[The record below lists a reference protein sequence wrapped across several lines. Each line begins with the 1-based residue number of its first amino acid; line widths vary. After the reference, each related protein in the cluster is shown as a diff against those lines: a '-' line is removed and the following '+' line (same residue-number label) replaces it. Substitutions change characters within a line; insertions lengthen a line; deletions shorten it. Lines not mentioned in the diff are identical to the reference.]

1 MQNVRSP
8 AADNHQKSTTPL
20 PTRSPSASDLAYDEA
35 RENASPLSGR
45 ADERRSLFLI
55 ARDGMLQLGFNNV
68 CPLGTLLTVYAK
80 LTLPLQWSPRQPVKR
95 ALLGLEPQLRQ
106 KPVADHST
114 ALT

>member
-1 MQNVRSP
+1 MTKLVKTQALYPGV
-8 AADNHQKSTTPL
+8 
-20 PTRSPSASDLAYDEA
+20 PTSEGHYSSSHGY
-35 RENASPLSGR
+35 
-45 ADERRSLFLI
+45 
-55 ARDGMLQLGFNNV
+55 GMLQLGFNNV